1 MRRFTVTFGIFVLVV
16 SSNLFSQN
24 VYIQDKRIFQENDCF
39 KIEISYPS
47 IESSKFIFLNRE
59 ITSNINSVISQVRSE
74 SICEELKQFNEDFKA
89 EGFVS
94 YSVCFENNRLIS
106 FYIDY
111 YTFLGGAHG
120 MSVKKGYS
128 LDKKLGK
135 VLKLNDLFAENY
147 DYKTVINDFIYKEIE
162 TKKALFFD
170 EDFKGINPDTE
181 FYIEDNCIVIY
192 FQLYEIAPYSTGFPT
207 FKIPLEKFGNGY
219 SYKIEEK

>member
-1 MRRFTVTFGIFVLVV
+1 
-16 SSNLFSQN
+16 
-24 VYIQDKRIFQENDCF
+24 
-39 KIEISYPS
+39 
-47 IESSKFIFLNRE
+47 
-59 ITSNINSVISQVRSE
+59 
-74 SICEELKQFNEDFKA
+74 
-89 EGFVS
+89 
-94 YSVCFENNRLIS
+94 
-106 FYIDY
+106 
-111 YTFLGGAHG
+111 
-120 MSVKKGYS
+120 MSVKKGYT